1 MATFAPEID
10 VTRAT
15 FTPLDAKGNAQP
27 HKKITVHFNPAS
39 LQLQL
44 SNTLEDKGGKT
55 TEQVKTSSAKLT
67 MDLVFDTTEPLTD
80 VRVETQKFVDQMTP
94 KQKKVTALLFEWGT
108 FTFTGMI
115 ESYKETLDF
124 FSSDGVPLR
133 AGVNLTL
140 SHRDVVF
147 GSTPHGP
154 AATQGP
160 KREEGDPYVTNEEE
174 TFEALNP
181 PRGLGVTSTKDDA
194 DVNGSQDSGRG
205 IAAENG
211 LENMRFPEGPL
222 VVAAGITL
230 SPPVAFAAG
239 GAGIAAGAGAAFGA
253 GAGAAFGAAAG
264 AAFGGGAGVSA
275 GIGAG
280 FGAGVGAGFGAGVS
294 AGFGAAGSAA
304 AGLGASARAGFG
316 GVAAGTFAGAGAF
329 AGAAGVAGA
338 GAFVTAGAV
347 VGAGAFGT
355 ATTVFGAAI
364 VAPGEAPIFG
374 GRASAGVPASLGAFA
389 GLRVALPRPRPVLDP
404 SLLLPSRPTAA
415 LAADAHASF
424 DLTGRARATA
434 GAGFAAAA
442 NGRSFARGGVSF
454 E

>member
-15 FTPLDAKGNAQP
+15 FTPLDARGNAQP

-67 MDLVFDTTEPLTD
+67 MELVFDTTESLTD

-147 GSTPHGP
+147 GSTPQGP
-154 AATQGP
+154 AAKQGP
-160 KREEGDPYVTNEEE
+160 KREEGDTYVTAEEE
-174 TFEALNP
+174 TFETLNP
-181 PRGLGVTSTKDDA
+181 PRGLGVTSTKNDA

-222 VVAAGITL
+222 VVAAGVAL

-239 GAGIAAGAGAAFGA
+239 GAGIGAGAGAAFGSGAGAAFGA
-253 GAGAAFGAAAG
+253 GL
-264 AAFGGGAGVSA
+264 SA

-280 FGAGVGAGFGAGVS
+280 FAGLGT
-294 AGFGAAGSAA
+294 AGSAS
-304 AGLGASARAGFG
+304 AGIGASARAGFG
-316 GVAAGTFAGAGAF
+316 AAAFAGASAFAGAGA
-329 AGAAGVAGA
+329 VAGA

-347 VGAGAFGT
+347 VGAGAFGS

-389 GLRVALPRPRPVLDP
+389 GLRVPLPRPRPVLDP
-404 SLLLPSRPTAA
+404 SLLLPRRPTAA
-415 LAADAHASF
+415 LAADAHAAF

-434 GAGFAAAA
+434 GAGFTAAA

-454 E
+454 D